1 MKIITTPMCEDVL
14 RLAGVKEYF
23 VVKPDKI
30 EDADVAVLLS
40 ETKSDIPKVSVKLN
54 TYTQLYD
61 SILNVC
67 KEFNGNVDEEKLWEI
82 KKYISS
88 NDRKKDYRQSTKVKV
103 YSNFL
108 KDTILDMGFSVVEE
122 DYDFI
127 VVPDYMRVDFDMD
140 EKVVVVASHKNVK
153 KAILERINERYEYL
167 EAKLCMKH

>member
-14 RLAGVKEYF
+14 RLAGVKEYS
-23 VVKPDKI
+23 VVKPDRI

-40 ETKSDIPKVSVKLN
+40 ETQSDIPKVSVKLN

-61 SILNVC
+61 SILNVS
-67 KEFNGNVDEEKLWEI
+67 KEFNGNVDEEKLSKI
-82 KKYISS
+82 RKYISS

-127 VVPDYMRVDFDMD
+127 VIPDYMRVDFDMD
-140 EKVVVVASHKNVK
+140 EKIVVVASHKNVK

>member
-14 RLAGVKEYF
+14 RLAGVKEYS
-23 VVKPDKI
+23 VVKPDRI

-40 ETKSDIPKVSVKLN
+40 ETQSDIPKVSVKLN

-61 SILNVC
+61 SILNVS
-67 KEFNGNVDEEKLWEI
+67 KEFNGNVDEEKLSEI
-82 KKYISS
+82 RKYISS

-127 VVPDYMRVDFDMD
+127 VIPDYMRVDFDMD
-140 EKVVVVASHKNVK
+140 EKIVVVASHKNVK

>member
-14 RLAGVKEYF
+14 RLAGVKEYS
-23 VVKPDKI
+23 VVKPDRI

-40 ETKSDIPKVSVKLN
+40 ETQSDIPKVSVKLN

-61 SILNVC
+61 SILNVS
-67 KEFNGNVDEEKLWEI
+67 KEFNGNVDEEKLSEI
-82 KKYISS
+82 RKYISS